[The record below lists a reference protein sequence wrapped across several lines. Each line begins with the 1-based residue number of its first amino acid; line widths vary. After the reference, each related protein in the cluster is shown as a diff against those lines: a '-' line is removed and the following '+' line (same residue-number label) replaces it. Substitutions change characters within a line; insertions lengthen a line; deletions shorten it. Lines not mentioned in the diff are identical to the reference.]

1 MRSRH
6 LPRLAALASFVAV
19 ALLLSGC
26 SLFDSPQN
34 TFAPSGDVARDQKNL
49 FFLTMW
55 PALAVLILVEGLLLY
70 ILFRFRRKKGDTGLP
85 EQVHGNNKLEI
96 GWTIA
101 PVILLAFFV
110 PPTIAGIIDLGRQP
124 KGALEVD
131 VNSIQWAWQFNYPA
145 ADGGTPTQTLNELHI
160 PLGREVY
167 FRLRSGDVIHSF
179 WIPRLAGKTDIIPG
193 RENHMWI
200 KGTELGT
207 YSAQCAEFCG
217 IGHAKMRFTVTVES
231 EQDFQSWL
239 KQQQAATRDRTAG
252 QPELASTGS
261 N

>member
-19 ALLLSGC
+19 AFLLSGC

-34 TFAPSGDVARDQKNL
+34 TFAPAGDVARDQKNI

-55 PALAVLILVEGLLLY
+55 PALAILILVEGLLLY

-85 EQVHGNNKLEI
+85 EQVHGNNRLEI
-96 GWTIA
+96 LWTIA

-110 PPTIAGIIDLGRQP
+110 PPTIGGIIDLARQP

-131 VNSIQWAWQFNYPA
+131 VNGIQWAWQFNYPA
-145 ADGGTPTQTLNELHI
+145 ADGGAPAQTLNELHI
-160 PLGREVY
+160 PIGRDVL
-167 FRLRSGDVIHSF
+167 FRLRSADVIHSF
-179 WIPRLAGKTDIIPG
+179 WMPKLAGKTDIIPG

-200 KGTELGT
+200 NGDGARHLQR
-207 YSAQCAEFCG
+207 AVRRVLR
-217 IGHAKMRFTVTVES
+217 HRPR
-231 EQDFQSWL
+231 QDAL
-239 KQQQAATRDRTAG
+239 HRDRRVRAG
-252 QPELASTGS
+252 LPDAG
-261 N
+261 